1 MLWINIVNDK
11 IYIGIDPGKSGGIC
25 FLMDDD
31 IKSFKCPVTT
41 HDMTED
47 LVDIKET
54 SMFLSGCT
62 AIVEK
67 VHAFPGQGVTS
78 CFNFGYNYGLWLGI
92 LSALKIPYTLVSPQ
106 KWMKFYGVPKM
117 ERKDR
122 KNYLK
127 QFAQQMYPDHKVTL
141 YNADAILLA
150 NYLKKTH

>member
-1 MLWINIVNDK
+1 MDK

-25 FLMDDD
+25 FLMDDN
-31 IKSFKCPVTT
+31 IKSFKCPDTT
-41 HDMTED
+41 HDMTEE
-47 LVDIKET
+47 LILAKDIRK
-54 SMFLSGCT
+54 CT

-67 VHAFPGQGVTS
+67 VWSFPGQGVKS
-78 CFNFGYNYGLWLGI
+78 VFSFGYNYGLWIGI
-92 LSALKIPYTLVSPQ
+92 LSALKIPYILVPPN
-106 KWMKFYGVPKM
+106 KWIKYYSVPKM

-127 QFAQQMYPDHKVTL
+127 QLAQQMYPDHKITL

>member
-1 MLWINIVNDK
+1 MDK

-25 FLMDDD
+25 FLMGDD
-31 IKSFKCPVTT
+31 IKSFKCPDTT
-41 HDMTED
+41 HDMTEE
-47 LVDIKET
+47 LILAKNIRK
-54 SMFLSGCT
+54 CT
-62 AIVEK
+62 AIIEK

-78 CFNFGYNYGLWLGI
+78 CFNFGYNYGLWIGI
-92 LSALKIPYTLVSPQ
+92 LSALKIPYVLVPPN
-106 KWMKFYGVPKM
+106 KWMRYYSVPKM

-127 QFAQQMYPDHKVTL
+127 QLAQQMHPDHKVTL

>member
-1 MLWINIVNDK
+1 MNDK

-41 HDMTED
+41 HDMTEELI
-47 LVDIKET
+47 LVKNIRK
-54 SMFLSGCT
+54 CT

-78 CFNFGYNYGLWLGI
+78 CFNFGYNYGLWIGI
-92 LSALKIPYTLVSPQ
+92 LSALKIPYVLSPPG
-106 KWMKFYGVPKM
+106 KWMRYYSVPKM

-127 QFAQQMYPDHKVTL
+127 QLAQQMYPDHKVTL

>member
-1 MLWINIVNDK
+1 MDK
-11 IYIGIDPGKSGGIC
+11 IYIGIDPCKSGGIC

-31 IKSFKCPVTT
+31 IKSFKCPDTT
-41 HDMTED
+41 HDMTEE
-47 LVDIKET
+47 LILAKNIRK
-54 SMFLSGCT
+54 CT
-62 AIVEK
+62 AIIEK

-78 CFNFGYNYGLWLGI
+78 CFNFGYNYGLWIGI
-92 LSALKIPYTLVSPQ
+92 LSALKIPYVLVPPN
-106 KWMKFYGVPKM
+106 KWMRYYSVPKM

-127 QFAQQMYPDHKVTL
+127 QLAQQMHPDHKVTL

>member
-1 MLWINIVNDK
+1 MDK

-31 IKSFKCPVTT
+31 IRSFKCPETT
-41 HDMTED
+41 HDMTEE
-47 LVDIKET
+47 LILAKDIRK
-54 SMFLSGCT
+54 CT

-67 VHAFPGQGVTS
+67 VWRFQGQGVKS
-78 CFNFGYNYGLWLGI
+78 VFSFGYNYGLWIGI
-92 LSALKIPYTLVSPQ
+92 LSALKIPYILVPPN
-106 KWMKFYGVPKM
+106 KWIKYYSVPKL

-127 QFAQQMYPDHKVTL
+127 QLAQQMYPNHKITL